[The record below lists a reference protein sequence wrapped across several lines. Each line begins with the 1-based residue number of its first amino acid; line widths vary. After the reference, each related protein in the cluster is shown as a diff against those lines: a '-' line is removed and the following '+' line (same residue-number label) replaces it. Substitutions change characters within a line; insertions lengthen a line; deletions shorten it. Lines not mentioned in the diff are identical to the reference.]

1 MAKSADIYVGSLSA
15 DDWAAVTAET
25 QFQRQGMS
33 HEHAG
38 LLLTEAINYTVT
50 VSKLPVFCLYLDAKS
65 AFDRA
70 LRQILTRRMFLDG
83 TAGESLLYF
92 DARLENRVTFV
103 EWEKTIMGPTLAKGT
118 RWTS

>member
-1 MAKSADIYVGSLSA
+1 
-15 DDWAAVTAET
+15 
-25 QFQRQGMS
+25 MS

-38 LLLTEAINYTVT
+38 ILLTEAINYTVT

-92 DARLENRVTFV
+92 DARVQGTRNRVWV
-103 EWEKTIMGPTLAKGT
+103 ECFCDNLCKT
-118 RWTS
+118 